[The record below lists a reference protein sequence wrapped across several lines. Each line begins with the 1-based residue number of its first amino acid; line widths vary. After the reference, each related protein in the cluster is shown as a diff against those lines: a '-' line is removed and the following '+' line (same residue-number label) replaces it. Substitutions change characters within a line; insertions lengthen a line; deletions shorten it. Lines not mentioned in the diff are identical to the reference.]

1 VTSLPSPDF
10 ESGETNASGSPLL
23 ELAGVSKSFP
33 GVNALENVSLRL
45 DRGQIVALMG
55 ENGAGKSTLIRV
67 LGGAHRPDSGDIRI
81 DGVPVRFTQPL
92 EAMRAGIGIVYQE
105 LSLIP
110 ALNACDNIFLG
121 HSHRPWWI
129 SPSDDRRQAVGIFQ
143 RMGVDVPLDVPVR
156 QLSIA
161 QQQLVEIARILSQ
174 DVRILVM
181 DEPTAALNP
190 QEVRRLFQLIAELK
204 AQGIGIIYVSHRL
217 EEVLEISDRV
227 TILRDGRYI
236 ANLPAEQL
244 TRPRLIELM
253 VGRPADREF
262 HRTPTSA
269 GEVCLEVAGL
279 RREPRVRDVSFS
291 LHRGEILGL
300 TGLAGA
306 GRTEVA
312 RLIFGADR
320 ADQGSIRLNG
330 RLVSIE
336 NPRDAIRE
344 GICLLTED
352 RKAQGLIP
360 ARSVC
365 ENFSLPNL
373 TEFQS
378 LGLMRIARE
387 HSAFARFVNRLR
399 IRISSQN
406 QAAKTLSGGNQQKV
420 LLARWLQ
427 RDAQVILFDEP
438 TRGIDVG
445 AKQEIYQLIQSLAES
460 GKAILLISSELPE
473 ILNLCDRILV
483 MRDGQITATIP
494 RTPTTTQEDI
504 MEHAVA

>member
-1 VTSLPSPDF
+1 M
-10 ESGETNASGSPLL
+10 NASGSPLL
-23 ELAGVSKSFP
+23 ELNGVSKTFP
-33 GVNALENVSLRL
+33 GVNALEDVSLRL

-67 LGGAHRPDSGDIRI
+67 LGGAHQPDSGDIRI
-81 DGVPVRFTQPL
+81 DGIPVRFTRPL

-110 ALNACDNIFLG
+110 ALNACDNILLG

-129 SPSDDRRQAVGIFQ
+129 SRTDDRRQAEAIFQ

-217 EEVLEISDRV
+217 EEVLEIADRV
-227 TILRDGRYI
+227 TVLRDGRYI
-236 ANLPAEQL
+236 IDLPTEQL

-262 HRTPTSA
+262 HRTS
-269 GEVCLEVAGL
+269 GCSGDVCLEVTGL
-279 RREPRVRDVSFS
+279 RREPRVHDVSFS
-291 LHRGEILGL
+291 IHRGEILGL

-330 RLVSIE
+330 KLVSIE

-373 TEFQS
+373 KEFQS
-378 LGLMRIARE
+378 LGLMRIAKE
-387 HSAFARFVNRLR
+387 HSAFVGFVNRLR
-399 IRISSQN
+399 IRISNADQL
-406 QAAKTLSGGNQQKV
+406 AKTLSGGNQQKV

-473 ILNLCDRILV
+473 ILSLCDRILV
-483 MRDGQITATIP
+483 MREGQITATIP
-494 RTPTTTQEDI
+494 RTPMTTQEDI